1 MLYWSELNKF
11 IYLILFNFLN
21 MFKKKKLYIY
31 ISFFNFHLLIY
42 LFTYLLIYL
51 IIYLIIY

>member
-21 MFKKKKLYIY
+21 MFKKKKLYIFY
-31 ISFFNFHLLIY
+31 FFLTFIY

-51 IIYLIIY
+51 FT